1 MLSAFCVE
9 NYIMGEALKIKL
21 LEIACG
27 TVHQGYT
34 VENKE
39 INPKE
44 DVSRQLYTPSNIFE
58 VYKEV
63 LKRFKDVDKQEE

>member
-1 MLSAFCVE
+1 MSE
-9 NYIMGEALKIKL
+9 SLKIKL

-34 VENKE
+34 VNNKE
-39 INPKE
+39 VDSKK
-44 DVSRQLYTPSNIFE
+44 DVSRQLYTPENIFE